1 MVANRV
7 ISEYWQHINISTSRG
22 SVDCTDDLSDQILK
36 EKKMNRLESIT
47 KPGISKPMIW
57 LTALLLAAIVAGC
70 GGTHDGVA
78 NFATG
83 PGSGSGPAG
92 ASPVLGTASSYGIIA
107 GTAVTLNGSASIIG
121 DLAISPGTSLTGTG
135 TVSGTKNLGNAAA
148 HQALLDQ
155 NAAFTDASTRSAHA
169 CSITAGLSSA
179 QGACTGYVIT
189 PGTNS
194 TVGTVTAATY
204 EPGLYSTASTIAL
217 ASNMILDA
225 KGNQDAV
232 FIFKSGSA
240 ITTGTSSKVI
250 LTGSAQAKNVWW
262 VAPAGATLGVT
273 STFAGTVLA
282 DSGAVVVDN
291 GTTVAGRLFSNTAA
305 ATVDTGSTITAP

>member
-1 MVANRV
+1 
-7 ISEYWQHINISTSRG
+7 
-22 SVDCTDDLSDQILK
+22 
-36 EKKMNRLESIT
+36 MNRFENIT
-47 KPGISKPMIW
+47 KPLRW
-57 LTALLLAAIVAGC
+57 LMALLLAAIVAGC
-70 GGTHDGVA
+70 GGGNGVPG
-78 NFATG
+78 FATG

-92 ASPVLGTASSYGIIA
+92 ASPDIKTASTYGIIA
-107 GTAVTLNGSASIIG
+107 GAGVTLNGSASIIG
-121 DLAISPGTSLTGTG
+121 DLAIDPANSLTGTG
-135 TVSGTKNLGNAAA
+135 TVSGTINNGGALA
-148 HQALLDQ
+148 HQARLDQ

-169 CSITAGLSSA
+169 CSITANLSVA
-179 QGACTGYVIT
+179 QGACSGYAIT

-194 TVGTVTAATY
+194 TVGIVTAATY
-204 EPGLYSTASTIAL
+204 EPGLYSTGSTIGL
-217 ASNMILDA
+217 ANKMILDA

-240 ITTGTSSKVI
+240 ITTSTSSVVI

-282 DSGAVVVDN
+282 DTGPVVVDN

-305 ATVDTGSTITAP
+305 ATVNTGSTITAP